1 MARIC
6 WHNLSSKE
14 VARLLGADLEK
25 GLKEKQVDSKRAE
38 FSKNRLPG
46 EKPLSRLKMFL
57 KQFQNPLIYILILA
71 GIITLVLKEFTDSI
85 VIFGAVLLNTVVGYF
100 QESKASR
107 ALAELKK
114 VVKHQSQVIREGDKK
129 VLDSEDLVPGDI
141 IILNPGD
148 KVPADGRIIETH
160 NLKINEM
167 ALTGEWLPA
176 NKISEVLPEDT
187 SLADRDNM
195 VYMGTIVEDG
205 KGKVIVTGTG
215 LQTEIGK
222 VASLVRET
230 KEEKTPLQK
239 RIAHFSRFIGIVITL
254 VAFLIFVEGMVTGN
268 TFIEM
273 FTTSVAIAV
282 AAIPEGLPVAMTV
295 ILALGMQRILKR
307 KGLVKNL
314 LAAETLGG
322 TSVIATDKTCT
333 LTEGKMK
340 IAEVFTSD
348 NRKATKEM
356 LFKVSVLSNEA
367 FIENPKEEAGRWIVR
382 GEPTEKALL
391 MGALQEGFRRTDF
404 EKKEAEINEI
414 VFDSKR
420 KYHATLYKVGKRTF
434 NIYILGAP
442 ERLLQASKI
451 RPETLAKI
459 NKKLEKMT
467 QQGHRVVAAAW
478 KKMPDPKVSVFSNF
492 EEEIKDLTFLGL
504 VALHDPLRE
513 DAKEAIKLC
522 IQAGMRPVIAT
533 GDHKLTAKTIAEEL
547 GFKLKA
553 DNIIEGSDLDML
565 SDRELAKRLEKI
577 KVYARVEPKHKIR
590 IIEAW
595 QKKGQIVAMTGDGI
609 NDAPA
614 LKKADIG
621 VALGSGTEVAKET
634 SDLILLNDSFSIIVA
649 AIEEGRAVLDNIR
662 KVITY
667 LLSDSFS
674 EVVLIGGSM
683 IIAWVMGQPWLL
695 PVSAVQILWVNLI
708 EDGLPGIALAF
719 EPKEKDLMEQKPQ
732 GNKVPLLTQE
742 MKIIIFVIGILTD
755 IILLGLFFWLWQQG
769 HAVEYIRTMLFS
781 GLAINSL
788 FYVFSCKSLR
798 RNIWHINPFLNKFL
812 ILSVLVGFMMLLLAI
827 YFPAFQTLLKTV
839 PLQFSDWLILFG
851 LGFINIIAI
860 EVTKWYFIIKK
871 KTS

>member
-1 MARIC
+1 MSEIY
-6 WHNLSSKE
+6 WHHLSSEEAVKI
-14 VARLLGADLEK
+14 LGADLEK
-25 GLKEKQVDSKRAE
+25 GLREKQVNSKRAE
-38 FSKNRLPG
+38 FGKNKLPE
-46 EKPLSRLKMFL
+46 EKPLSRLKVL
-57 KQFQNPLIYILILA
+57 LQQFRSPLIYILIVA
-71 GIITLVLKEFTDSI
+71 GIITLVLKEFADSI

-100 QESKASR
+100 QENKASKALS
-107 ALAELKK
+107 ELKK
-114 VVKHQSQVIREGDKK
+114 VVKHQAEVIREGDKK
-129 VLDSEDLVPGDI
+129 IVDSEELVPGDI

-148 KVPADGRIIETH
+148 KVPADGRIIEAH
-160 NLKINEM
+160 NLKVNEM

-176 NKISEVLPEDT
+176 TKISEILPEDT
-187 SLADRDNM
+187 SMADRDNM
-195 VYMGTIVEDG
+195 VYMGTIIEDG
-205 KGKVIVTGTG
+205 KGKAVVTETGTR
-215 LQTEIGK
+215 TEIGE
-222 VASLVRET
+222 VASLVKET

-239 RIAHFSRFIGIVITL
+239 KIGNFSRIIGIAIAVIA
-254 VAFLIFVEGMVTGN
+254 AFVFIEGIITGN

-340 IAEVFTSD
+340 IAEVFTLD
-348 NRKATKEM
+348 NRRATKEM
-356 LFKVSVLSNEA
+356 LFKVSVLSNDA
-367 FIENPKEEAGRWIVR
+367 FIENPREEPGHWIVR

-404 EKKEAEINEI
+404 EKKEVEINEI
-414 VFDSKR
+414 VFDPKR
-420 KYHATLYKVGKRTF
+420 KYHATLYKTGRRTF
-434 NIYILGAP
+434 NVYVLGAP
-442 ERLLQASKI
+442 EKLLQASKM
-451 RPETLAKI
+451 RPESLAKI
-459 NKKLEKMT
+459 EKRLEKLT
-467 QQGHRVVAAAW
+467 GQGHRVVAAAW
-478 KKMPDPKVSVFSNF
+478 KKLPDPKISAFSNF
-492 EEEIKDLTFLGL
+492 ESEIKDLTFLGL
-504 VALHDPLRE
+504 VAMHDPLRG
-513 DAKEAIKLC
+513 DVKEAMKLC
-522 IQAGMRPVIAT
+522 IQAGMKPVIVT
-533 GDHKLTAKTIAEEL
+533 GDHKLTAKAIAEEL
-547 GFKLKA
+547 GFKLKSE
-553 DNIIEGSDLDML
+553 NIIEGSDLDML
-565 SDRELAKRLEKI
+565 SDRELQKNLEKI

-595 QKKGQIVAMTGDGI
+595 QRKGQVVAMTGDGI

-634 SDLILLNDSFSIIVA
+634 SDLILLNDSFSVIVA

-667 LLSDSFS
+667 LLSSSFS
-674 EVVLIGGSM
+674 EIILIAGALVAGF
-683 IIAWVMGQPWLL
+683 PL
-695 PVSAVQILWVNLI
+695 PILPTQILWINLI
-708 EDGLPGIALAF
+708 TDGLPDIALAF
-719 EPKEKDLMEQKPQ
+719 ESKEKDLMSQKPQ

-755 IILLGLFFWLWQQG
+755 IILLGLFFWLWRQG
-769 HAVEYIRTMLFS
+769 YSIEYVRTMIFS
-781 GLAINSL
+781 GLAISSL

-798 RNIWHINPFLNKFL
+798 RNIWHINPFSNKFL
-812 ILSVLVGFMMLLLAI
+812 VLAVLIGFLMLFTAI
-827 YFPAFQTLLKTV
+827 YFSPFQSLLKTV
-839 PLQFSDWLILFG
+839 PLQMSDWLILVG
-851 LGFINIIAI
+851 LGLVNIIAI